1 MMSNDDSTTP
11 QPLRNADVDWNGWPV
26 ADYLAEVYRELHPS
40 DDAVIEHHSA
50 FYRTLTRDS
59 VARSVELG
67 AGPNLYPLMVA
78 ASASRNIE
86 VIEPSAANLAYLDR
100 QLHDPDPSWLPF
112 YERCRKLQPTLPA
125 TLLAALA
132 RVTVR
137 AGSAADLRPDTYDLG
152 SMHFVAES
160 VTEDLDEFRE
170 ICQSLARSVKLGGH
184 LIAVFM
190 ENMSCY
196 RIGDGP
202 EWPGIPVDAR
212 LVREVFDPLVVDL
225 STTRV
230 GFDPTGPDYGYTG
243 MVLMTATR

>member
-1 MMSNDDSTTP
+1 MNSDAPAAP
-11 QPLRNADVDWNGWPV
+11 QPLRNADVDWNDWPV

-50 FYRTLTRDS
+50 FYRSLAPGS
-59 VARSVELG
+59 VANSVELG

-78 ASASRNIE
+78 AAASRHIE
-86 VIEPSAANLAYLDR
+86 VIEPSAANLAYLER
-100 QLHDPDPSWLPF
+100 QLREPDPSWLPF
-112 YERCRKLQPTLPA
+112 YERCRQLQPNLPA
-125 TLLAALA
+125 TLVEALSGI
-132 RVTVR
+132 TVR

-160 VTEDLDEFRE
+160 CTEDFTEFRD
-170 ICQSLARSVKLGGH
+170 ICHSLARSVKRGGH
-184 LIAVFM
+184 LIAAFM
-190 ENMSCY
+190 ENMGCY

-212 LVREVFDPLVVDL
+212 LVCEVFAPLVVDL
-225 STTRV
+225 STTHV